1 MDNFYS
7 LGIDFGTNSVRA
19 LLVDL
24 MSGEEISS
32 ETSPYHSGENGIIL
46 DNSQPHLARQFPG
59 DYLESLQEAVR
70 KTIESATDKGHPVKD
85 LKGIGIDGTGSSPL
99 PVDATMQPLTFQKT
113 FRNNLN
119 AYTWLW
125 KDHTAAEEAHLITET
140 AKQIRPHY
148 LEKCGG
154 AYSSEWFFAKIY
166 HCLNTDPQVFQA
178 AHSWIELS
186 DYIPAVLCGINDPQ
200 MVKRNICAAGHKAMY
215 SDNWGG
221 LPDEE
226 FWRQLSPALADLR
239 KNLYETATTS
249 DQIAGYLNIEWAE
262 KLGLREGTPVGLGAL
277 DAHYG
282 GIGAGVGK
290 EILVKI
296 IGTSTCDIMVYPD
309 DGTLED
315 IPGVA
320 GLVKGSVLPGYIG
333 IEAGQSAVGDLFNW
347 LVSRFLR
354 QDETYHTVL
363 TEKASQL
370 KAGESG
376 LLALDWNNGNRN
388 ILTDPKLSG
397 LLVGQ
402 TLLTSD
408 DEIYRALIE
417 ATAFG
422 ARRIIEQMEK
432 YGVKI
437 TKVINC
443 GGIAEKNPLVM
454 QIYADIIGRPMAVA
468 QSPQTVALGAA
479 IMGGA
484 AAAKKEVGFETV
496 ESIQKRVCHIKDRVY
511 YPDSTAQKNYHR
523 LYQLYLSL
531 HDGFGVKNNQINM
544 YSIMKELM
552 EIKKAV

>member
-32 ETSPYHSGENGIIL
+32 ETSIYRSGENGIML
-46 DNSQPHLARQFPG
+46 DRSQPHLARQFPG
-59 DYLESLQEAVR
+59 DYLESMQEAVK
-70 KTIESATDKGHPVKD
+70 KTVSNAIDKGHQIND
-85 LKGIGIDGTGSSPL
+85 IRGIGIDGTGSSPL
-99 PVDATMQPLTFQKT
+99 PVDRAMQALAFQKV

-125 KDHTAAEEAHLITET
+125 KDHTAAEEAHQITET
-140 AKQIRPHY
+140 AKQVRPHY
-148 LEKCGG
+148 LKKCGG
-154 AYSSEWFFAKIY
+154 AYSSEWFFSKIY
-166 HCLNTDPQVFQA
+166 HCLNIDPPVFQA
-178 AHSWIELS
+178 AYSWIELS
-186 DYIPAVLCGINDPQ
+186 DYIPAILCGIKDPKE
-200 MVKRNICAAGHKAMY
+200 VKRNICAAGHKAMY
-215 SDNWGG
+215 NVNWGG

-226 FWRQLSPALADLR
+226 FLHNLSPALANLR
-239 KNLYETATTS
+239 KRLYKIASPS
-249 DQIAGYLNIEWAE
+249 DQLAGHLNVEWAE
-262 KLGLREGTPVGLGAL
+262 KLGLIEGIPVGIGAL

-282 GIGAGVGK
+282 GIGAGVGR

-320 GLVKGSVLPGYIG
+320 GLVKGSVIPGYIG

-347 LVSRFLR
+347 MVSQILH
-354 QDETYHTVL
+354 QDESYHTVL

-370 KAGESG
+370 KPGESG

-388 ILTDPKLSG
+388 VLTDPKLSG

-437 TKVINC
+437 AKVINC
-443 GGIAEKNPLVM
+443 GGIAEKNTLVM
-454 QIYADIIGRPMAVA
+454 QIYANIIGRPMAVA
-468 QSPQTVALGAA
+468 KSPQTVALGAA

-484 AAAKKEVGFETV
+484 AAAKEEIGFETV
-496 ESIQKRVCHIKDRVY
+496 ESIQQRVCRTKDRVY
-511 YPDSTAQKNYHR
+511 YPESTAQKIYNR
-523 LYQLYLSL
+523 LYQLYISL

-552 EIKKAV
+552 DIKKTI